1 MGPSRGTTHV
11 VVLRAP
17 GNVER
22 ELNQIRSRL
31 FGATGAVST
40 HALPPIFPIA
50 YSDKQ
55 IPREVSDN
63 IPQTD
68 IPPASVGHIHADNR
82 ACSMEASITLPEP
95 RPTHTWAAY
104 LGVGQAQIPPEFPHP
119 LSGFFLGAADLAH
132 AFNQDDREL
141 VAELD
146 RRLLPKRIAVFAV
159 ELISVSWDASP
170 WWTSVDW
177 KVVWSRRI
185 KLRGTIS

>member
-22 ELNQIRSRL
+22 ELNQIRSQL

-50 YSDKQ
+50 YPDNK
-55 IPREVSDN
+55 IPQEVSDN

-68 IPPASVGHIHADNR
+68 IPPASIGRIHADNR
-82 ACSMEASITLPEP
+82 ACSMEANIALPES
-95 RPTHTWAAY
+95 RPTHTWTTY
-104 LGVGQAQIPPEFPHP
+104 LGIGHAQIPPEFPHP
-119 LSGFFLGAADLAH
+119 LSGFFLGAADLAN
-132 AFNQDDREL
+132 AFNQDGRDL
-141 VAELD
+141 AAELD
-146 RRLLPKRIAVFAV
+146 PGPLPKRIAVFAV
-159 ELISVSWDASP
+159 ELISVSWGAAP

-177 KVVWSRRI
+177 NVVWSRRI